1 MSFFNVSPNR
11 GFGFQQYINFG
22 KHKGKT
28 YYDVANAGDYKYL
41 KWCLQSGQ
49 AAVKDPRS
57 FFISDTCMP
66 HIRSALLT
74 ENLNVTPWTKQIS
87 QENNDGRCICVYTA
101 QDMKEPDSSYSSPDI
116 EMKRCPNCNIIKTY
130 LLFDLGNHDKCRKC
144 YTTTF
149 NRMEEKPISE
159 AEYKKGGPESYK
171 GGQVLRRR
179 TTLPKSK
186 YLQPVKE
193 IQDF

>member
-11 GFGFQQYINFG
+11 GFGYQQYINFG

-41 KWCLQSGQ
+41 KWCLQSNQ
-49 AAVKDPRS
+49 ASVKDPRS

-66 HIRSALLT
+66 HIRSSLLT

-101 QDMKEPDSSYSSPDI
+101 EDLKDQDKTYSSPEI
-116 EMKRCPNCNIIKTY
+116 EMKRCAGCNIIKSY
-130 LLFDLGNHDKCRKC
+130 LLFDLGNHDMCRKC
-144 YTTTF
+144 YTIKF
-149 NRMEEKPISE
+149 NRMEKPISE
-159 AEYKKGGPESYK
+159 VEYKKGEPESYK
-171 GGQVLRRR
+171 GGGQIIRRR
-179 TTLPKSK
+179 THSFKNRQ
-186 YLQPVKE
+186 LQAVAE
-193 IQDF
+193 DM